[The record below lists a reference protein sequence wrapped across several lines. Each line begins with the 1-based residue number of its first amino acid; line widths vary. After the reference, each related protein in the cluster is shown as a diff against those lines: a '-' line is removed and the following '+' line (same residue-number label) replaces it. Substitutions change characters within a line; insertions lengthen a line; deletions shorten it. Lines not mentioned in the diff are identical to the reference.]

1 MSTTDTTR
9 PPDTAGGRPTEGTAS
24 PTGGRTLRAA
34 PVPRR
39 PAGVGIVGMILA
51 LVLLALGALA
61 IYEAVVL
68 LGWAGGEPPLTAL
81 LTDQAAVGRDTLVAV
96 LAALAVLLGLLL
108 LWTALKP
115 GRRRGARVEAATGVW
130 LTWADVERLAR
141 TTAARQDGVLSARA
155 RASRRRV
162 DVAAEITSGEVRP
175 AVEAALAD
183 RLAPLTPAPRITLRA
198 RPRSGGDG

>member
-1 MSTTDTTR
+1 MSATGTTR
-9 PPDTAGGRPTEGTAS
+9 PADTEGGVPGTESTAGAP
-24 PTGGRTLRAA
+24 GRTLRAA

-51 LVLLALGALA
+51 LGLVALGALA
-61 IYEAVVL
+61 IYDAVVL
-68 LGWAGGEPPLTAL
+68 LGRFGGEPPLTTF
-81 LTDQAAVGRDTLVAV
+81 LTDGAVVGRDTLVAA

-115 GRRRGARVEAATGVW
+115 GRRRGVQVQAATGVW

-141 TTAARQDGVLSARA
+141 TTAVRQDGVLSARA
-155 RASRRRV
+155 RASRRRI
-162 DVAAEITSGEVRP
+162 DVAAETTSGDVGP

-183 RLAPLTPAPRITLRA
+183 RLTLLTPAPRVTLRA
-198 RPRSGGDG
+198 RPRGGGDA